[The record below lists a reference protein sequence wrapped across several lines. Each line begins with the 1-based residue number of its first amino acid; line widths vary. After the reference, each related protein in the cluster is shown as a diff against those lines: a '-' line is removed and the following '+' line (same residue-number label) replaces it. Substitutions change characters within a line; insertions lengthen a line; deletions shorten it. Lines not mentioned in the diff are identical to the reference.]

1 MSSTGTQA
9 DGFVST
15 LARSR
20 GARLLAVPSATGEG
34 ARAVLSDPASG
45 VIVRLPWEAGLSRRS
60 PGRSGTG
67 RGAGEPERPFPAE
80 PPGGLCRSM
89 SFRARQRREP
99 GGEKPSF
106 APWGRTSRTQQWARR
121 PPRARDPRGGSARKS
136 LRGGRRPHA
145 PLRGRPAVCSGR
157 LCLLS
162 SRSHGHPVGRSPHRG
177 QAEGHDSGR
186 SLPLPPA
193 GNLQRRNKR
202 GSRRRDTN
210 VRINAKCAPA
220 PPAGQKRRGPPN
232 AGAGGGGRGLETAQ
246 SPGRRA
252 KCVQRFRGARDT
264 PLCALG
270 SWESRLGRRWPH
282 GAWGLWK
289 QPVVKVTV
297 PEEEAV
303 PQAEREELTGS
314 RAQGPLAICGGCCPQ
329 SRRSRLSPGAG
340 APQVRPRAESPH
352 GPGRRPDQRVLS
364 RGWWLHHGCRGPWSL
379 SLWLLAARGGAG
391 GGPQSR
397 GRFSVEADA
406 ARVPKEKLPPFLD
419 PGRA

>member
-1 MSSTGTQA
+1 MQRA
-9 DGFVST
+9 AL
-15 LARSR
+15 LAEQSLPRTPR
-20 GARLLAVPSATGEG
+20 GALTAQ
-34 ARAVLSDPASG
+34 
-45 VIVRLPWEAGLSRRS
+45 
-60 PGRSGTG
+60 GTG
-67 RGAGEPERPFPAE
+67 RGTR
-80 PPGGLCRSM
+80 
-89 SFRARQRREP
+89 
-99 GGEKPSF
+99 
-106 APWGRTSRTQQWARR
+106 
-121 PPRARDPRGGSARKS
+121 
-136 LRGGRRPHA
+136 
-145 PLRGRPAVCSGR
+145 
-157 LCLLS
+157 
-162 SRSHGHPVGRSPHRG
+162 
-177 QAEGHDSGR
+177 SGR

-252 KCVQRFRGARDT
+252 KRVQRFRGARDT

-297 PEEEAV
+297 PEEEEGV

-340 APQVRPRAESPH
+340 APRVRPRAESPH

-364 RGWWLHHGCRGPWSL
+364 GGWWLRHGCRGPWSL
-379 SLWLLAARGGAG
+379 SLWLLVAQGGAG